1 MIIARSPDIPISQ
14 VFCWKQ
20 LFSCVNIFPMYDIR
34 NNSPLCRAPKLFR
47 YLALISIL
55 ASLLAGCSSQQAELP
70 NILWLVSEDNSPILG
85 CYGDDFADTP
95 NLDRLASRGV
105 LYTRA
110 FANAPVCAPTRSTI
124 ITGCYASSMGTLPMR
139 SANPIPEQ
147 IRFLPEYLR
156 EAGYYCTNCAKE
168 DYNTVKE
175 FKGWHESSQEASYR
189 KRPEGSPFF
198 HVQNFGVSHES
209 SLHNWVPVEE
219 LNHDPAQVNLP
230 PYHPDTP
237 EMRHD
242 WAQYYD
248 KVSELDRQIGEFLEQ
263 LEKDGL
269 SKNTIVLYYS
279 DHGGVVGRSKRYIY
293 ETGTRVPMILHIPEK
308 FRHLAPAPAGSADER
323 IVSFVDLA
331 PTMLSLAGINIPEHM
346 QGQAFLGEQKTAD
359 PEYAFLYRGRMDE
372 RIDMSRAVRDS
383 RFRYIRNYMPWRPA
397 LQKLE
402 YLWRAPSMASWEKAC
417 LAGECSEVQS
427 RFFEPRVAE
436 ELYDSESDP
445 WEVNNLAADPE
456 FAEVLDRMR
465 ARLDEKMRETR
476 DSGFISEGQLLRR
489 AEGTTIYDCLRGD
502 DYPAEEISAAANLSA
517 RAGANETEKL
527 AGLLE
532 HPDSA
537 VRYWGA
543 AGILRLGAN
552 TPEVLAAVSPLAEDE
567 CMDVRTLAAEILY
580 RAGEQDRA
588 LEILRGVLAEG
599 NVMETVYALNALD
612 YMDEGHSL
620 GDAVREVY
628 QRTDLEAR
636 DYDNRA
642 SGILLGKWGLPA
654 SGM

>member
-1 MIIARSPDIPISQ
+1 MNDIPEKNITLPKTHK
-14 VFCWKQ
+14 VFRC
-20 LFSCVNIFPMYDIR
+20 
-34 NNSPLCRAPKLFR
+34 
-47 YLALISIL
+47 LALISLL
-55 ASLLAGCSSQQAELP
+55 AALLAGCRPQQAELP
-70 NILWLVSEDNSPILG
+70 NIVWLVSEDNSPILG

-95 NLDRLASRGV
+95 NLDRLASRGI
-105 LYTRA
+105 LYARA

-139 SANPIPEQ
+139 STNPIPEK
-147 IRFLPEYLR
+147 IKFLPEYLR
-156 EAGYYCTNCAKE
+156 DAGYYCTNCAKE
-168 DYNTVKE
+168 DYNTIKE
-175 FKGWHESSQEASYR
+175 FKGWHESSQEATYR

-209 SLHNWVPVEE
+209 SLHNWIPVEE
-219 LNHDPAQVNLP
+219 LQHDPALAKLP

-263 LEKDGL
+263 LENDGL
-269 SKNTIVLYYS
+269 SENTIVLYYS
-279 DHGGVVGRSKRYIY
+279 DHGGVLGRSKRYIY

-308 FRHLAPAPAGSADER
+308 FRHLAPAPAGSTEER

-331 PTMLSLAGINIPEHM
+331 PTMLSLAGIAIPGYM
-346 QGQAFLGEQKTAD
+346 QGQAFLGEQKTAG

-372 RIDMSRAVRDS
+372 RVDMSRAVRDS

-402 YLWRAPSMASWEKAC
+402 YLWRAPSMASWEKAYV
-417 LAGECSEVQS
+417 AGECNEVQS

-436 ELYDSESDP
+436 ELYDSEADP

-456 FAEVLDRMR
+456 YAEVLDRMR
-465 ARLDEKMRETR
+465 ASLDEKMRETR

-489 AEGTTIYDCLRGD
+489 AEGLTIYDYLRGSG
-502 DYPAEEISAAANLSA
+502 YLENEIPAAANLAASA
-517 RAGANETEKL
+517 GPSDLGEL
-527 AGLLE
+527 SGLLR
-532 HPDSA
+532 HKDSA

-543 AGILRLGAN
+543 AGILRLGKAG
-552 TPEVLAAVSPLAEDE
+552 EAALAEVKKLADDP
-567 CMDVRTLAAEILY
+567 CLDTRTIAAEILY
-580 RAGEQDRA
+580 RAGEKGKA

-599 NVMETVYALNALD
+599 NTMEVVFALNALD
-612 YMDEGHSL
+612 YMDEGDRL
-620 GDAVREVY
+620 KEEVQEVY
-628 QRTDLEAR
+628 QRTDPELR

-642 SGILLGKWGLPA
+642 AGILLEKWGVQD
-654 SGM
+654 SGL